1 MGSSAIDMTS
11 NRRSLAQ
18 LHLKPQTSQG
28 LQNKGCLD
36 TRTYLPFLTTTK
48 FWHSANGYR
57 LSLSKLAARNKKTVL
72 IRMDTMA
79 YVV

>member
-36 TRTYLPFLTTTK
+36 TRTYLPFLTTT
-48 FWHSANGYR
+48 SC
-57 LSLSKLAARNKKTVL
+57 
-72 IRMDTMA
+72 IQ
-79 YVV
+79 